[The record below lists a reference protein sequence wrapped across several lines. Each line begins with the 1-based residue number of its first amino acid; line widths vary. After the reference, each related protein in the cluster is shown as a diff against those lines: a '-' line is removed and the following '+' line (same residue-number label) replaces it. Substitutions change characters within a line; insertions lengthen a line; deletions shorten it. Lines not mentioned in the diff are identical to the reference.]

1 VVSDR
6 RYQLKAR
13 AERQQRTRERIVAAT
28 EALHRE
34 VGPARTTIADIAR
47 RAGVQ
52 RLTVYHHF
60 PDLSELLAACQG
72 HFLGAHAPPDNA
84 PRESVDPLDRLEA
97 ALGDLYRWFRD
108 NEAMESNVHR
118 DRHLVPE
125 LDELMRSFA
134 DPAFDRAADAYSEQL
149 RGDASVRALIRLA
162 LEFTTWRRL
171 TRDALSD
178 GESAAVMR
186 RAVAGLVRR

>member
-28 EALHRE
+28 ESLHRE

-72 HFLGAHAPPDNA
+72 HFLAAHAPPDIA
-84 PRESVDPLDRLEA
+84 PRGGVDPLDRLEA
-97 ALGDLYRWFRD
+97 ALNDLYRWFRD

-125 LDELMRSFA
+125 LDDLMRSFA

>member
-1 VVSDR
+1 
-6 RYQLKAR
+6 
-13 AERQQRTRERIVAAT
+13 
-28 EALHRE
+28 
-34 VGPARTTIADIAR
+34 
-47 RAGVQ
+47 
-52 RLTVYHHF
+52 
-60 PDLSELLAACQG
+60 
-72 HFLGAHAPPDNA
+72 
-84 PRESVDPLDRLEA
+84 LEA
-97 ALGDLYRWFRD
+97 ALNDLYRWFRD